1 MKTMVNRDQV
11 KARDLLSR
19 MVPFDVC
26 LEQIEPDK
34 LKAVRRVFGSEAKA
48 YQLLKTSIEEVAK
61 R

>member
-1 MKTMVNRDQV
+1 MKTMVDRDQV

-19 MVPFDVC
+19 MVPFDVW

-34 LKAVRRVFGSEAKA
+34 LRAVRRVFGSEAKA
-48 YQLLKTSIEEVAK
+48 YQWMKTTIEEVVK